1 MNQDDKK
8 ILNWT
13 IEKIK
18 KEYPDDVALL
28 IGHGFGD
35 DDEDD
40 SFKHY
45 KSEID
50 YYVPEHPRANSLSKS
65 FIVDN
70 VCYDIYPRTWDSIES
85 MAMLND
91 CHTACLA
98 NASVLYARSEQDL
111 QRFEELRARL
121 FENLKNPKVVQ
132 EKAQNRLSMAREIF
146 NSMLFE
152 QHLYEVRT
160 SAGFVLDYL
169 AQCIA
174 LVNHRYFHQN
184 SLYQLEEMQS
194 FEKYPSE
201 FPKLYGQVILSSST
215 EEMKTLC
222 YRMLMCVSQF
232 LASGKPASAPRPRP
246 DFHDLADWYQE
257 FGHLWRKIY
266 NGCMKKDA
274 SRVFM
279 WGCMLQHE
287 LDVISEEFNLG
298 GIDLLGSYDA
308 DDFTKL
314 HHRAEEIEHHIID
327 VIVRNSIQIAIYST
341 VADFLSDN

>member
-18 KEYPDDVALL
+18 KEYPEDVALL
-28 IGHGFGD
+28 IGHGFNTA
-35 DDEDD
+35 EDFD
-40 SFKHY
+40 STEQY
-45 KSEID
+45 KGEID

-98 NASVLYARSEQDL
+98 NASVLYARSEQDRE
-111 QRFEELRARL
+111 RFEQLRSRL
-121 FENLKNPKVVQ
+121 FENLKDPKVSL
-132 EKAQNRLSMAREIF
+132 EKARKRLGMAREIF
-146 NSMLFE
+146 NNMLFE
-152 QHLYEVRT
+152 QSLYEVRT

-184 SLYQLEEMQS
+184 SLYQLEEMRS
-194 FEKYPSE
+194 FENYPAE
-201 FPKLYGQVILSSST
+201 FPQLYEQVIQSSSAD
-215 EEMKTLC
+215 EIKTLC
-222 YRMLMCVSQF
+222 YRMLVCVSAF
-232 LASGKPASAPRPRP
+232 LPHGKSDSAPRPRP

-266 NGCMKKDA
+266 SGCMKKDSA
-274 SRVFM
+274 RVFM

-314 HHRAEEIEHHIID
+314 HQRAQEIERHIID